1 MIRIGIL
8 GAARIARA
16 VLKEKPFNAE
26 FAAIA
31 SRDEAKAKSFAK
43 EFGIPQ
49 IYENYESLLQDDTI
63 EAVYIPLPHHLH
75 AEFTIRAAENGKHI
89 LCEKPAALSV
99 QEAEAMAEACEKHN
113 VFFMEAFMYR
123 FFSIHKRVRE
133 RIRAEVIG
141 KLRYID
147 FQFCIF
153 SKPYMEGTFRWER
166 SLGGGALFDLGIY
179 GIDFSRWITGKE
191 PEVLSVE
198 ILRAH
203 SNAID
208 EFGKIFLRFDDV
220 LSSVTSSYITY
231 NCCYTLSGENGS
243 IHAPT
248 GVIGKSMQTKLI
260 LKTHDHELGEEL
272 FEPENAYKKEVEY
285 FAECIYRKR
294 KPELDLANCLANLRV
309 LEKALKMEKPIHL
322 LKIQ

>member
-16 VLKEKPFNAE
+16 LLKEKPFNAE
-26 FAAIA
+26 FVAIA
-31 SRDEAKAKSFAK
+31 SRDEAKAKNFAE
-43 EFGIPQ
+43 EFHIPK
-49 IYENYESLLQDDTI
+49 IFGNYESLLKDDTI

-75 AEFTIRAAENGKHI
+75 AEYTIRSAEAGKHI

-123 FFSIHKRVRE
+123 FFSIHQRVRE

-153 SKPYMEGTFRWER
+153 SKPYMEGTFRWEK

-179 GIDFSRWITGKE
+179 GIDLSRWMTGKE

-198 ILRAH
+198 IFRDH
-203 SNAID
+203 PNAVD
-208 EFGKIFLRFDDV
+208 EFGKLLLRLGDV
-220 LSSVTSSYITY
+220 FSSVTSSYITY
-231 NCCYTLSGENGS
+231 HCAYTLSGENGS
-243 IHAPT
+243 IHVPT
-248 GVIGKSMQTKLI
+248 GVIGKSMRTKLI
-260 LKTHDHELGEEL
+260 LKTHDHELEEEL

-285 FAECIYRKR
+285 FAECIRRKR

-309 LEKALKMEKPIHL
+309 LEKALKLEKPIHL
-322 LKIQ
+322 T